1 MTPADFRARWVQF
14 ADPVRW
20 PDTLISFYSTLA
32 EKSLPPSR
40 WLDLLPEGTAL
51 FIAHN
56 LALDAMSAG
65 RIPGRISGAGIVASK
80 SVGPAAVSY
89 DNHLFMLPN
98 AGHWG
103 MTVFG
108 LRFLQ
113 MARMIGAGGVQL

>member
-1 MTPADFRARWVQF
+1 MTPAEFRTRWVQF

-20 PDTLISFYSTLA
+20 PDALISFYDTLA
-32 EKSLPPSR
+32 AKSLRPDR
-40 WLDLLPEGTAL
+40 WLDMLPEGTAL

-65 RIPGRISGAGIVASK
+65 RIPGRISGAGMVASK
-80 SVGPAAVSY
+80 SVGPASVSY

-103 MTVFG
+103 LTLFG

-113 MARMIGAGGVQL
+113 MARIVGAAGIQL